1 MAYREQLKDN
11 YLETR
16 LIQRRLIV
24 AALIVLVLM
33 SIVLGR
39 MYVLQVVEYEHFAT
53 LSNSNRVRLKALPPT
68 RGLIYDRNGVVLAD
82 NLPAYRL
89 EIVREQVDDL
99 NQTLQDLSE
108 LVEISAQDVKKFRL
122 ASKRRRPFES
132 VPLLLNLTDDEVA
145 LLAVNLHRYKG
156 VEINARLTRN
166 YPLGKHAV
174 HVLGYVARIDER
186 DLHSLIEA
194 DYAGTSH
201 IGKLGLEKFYES
213 ELHGEVGYQRVE
225 VNASGRTLRVLDE
238 QPPLPGNNLHL
249 TIDSALQ
256 QLAEDLFANERGSV
270 VAIDPT
276 NGEVLAL
283 VSMPSFDPNL
293 FVKGIGTREY
303 SELRD
308 SSSRPLFNRA
318 LTGQYP
324 PGSTTKPFF
333 GLAGLEYSLMGH
345 KQTVYCGGYYLLPNE
360 ERRYRDW
367 KKEGHGKMD
376 LNDAITQSCDVY
388 FYDLSYGLGIDRM
401 SAFMKQFGFGQRT
414 GIDSTGERPGLMPSR
429 EWKRGARGQ
438 PWFPGETLITGIG
451 QGYLLVTPLQL
462 ASATGALAME
472 GRRFKPHL
480 LKTIE
485 YPADNMEVETVP
497 EINGVYNLKKPLNL
511 QHVIKGMEN
520 VVHGI
525 RGTAHRI
532 ARGISYRMAGK
543 TGTAQVFGIAQD
555 EEYEEE
561 KVSKKLRDHALFMG
575 FAPLEQPKIAIAVIV
590 ENGGHGS
597 SVAAPIAR
605 KMMDAYLLR
614 QSADQEQES
623 TS

>member
-11 YLETR
+11 YQETR

-24 AALIVLVLM
+24 SAIIVLVLM

-39 MYVLQVVEYEHFAT
+39 MYVLQVVEHDHFST

-89 EIVREQVDDL
+89 EIVREQMDDL
-99 NQTLQDLSE
+99 EQVLQELSS
-108 LVEISAQDVKKFRL
+108 LVEISEQDVKKFRL

-132 VPLLLNLTDDEVA
+132 VPLLFNLTDDEVA
-145 LLAVNLHRYKG
+145 LLAVNLHRFKG

-174 HVLGYVARIDER
+174 HALGYVARIDER
-186 DLHSLIEA
+186 DLNSLDEA
-194 DYAGTSH
+194 SYAGTSH
-201 IGKLGLEKFYES
+201 IGKLGLEKYYEND
-213 ELHGEVGYQRVE
+213 LHGDVGYQRVE

-238 QPPLPGNNLHL
+238 QPPLPGNNLYL

-256 QLAEDLFANERGSV
+256 QLAEDLFAEERGSV
-270 VAIDPT
+270 VAIDPS

-293 FVKGIGTREY
+293 FVKGIKSKEY

-333 GLAGLEYSLMGH
+333 GLAGLEYSIMGH

-367 KKEGHGKMD
+367 KKEGHGKMN
-376 LNDAITQSCDVY
+376 LNDAIAQSCDVY
-388 FYDLSYGLGIDRM
+388 FYDLSYGMGIDRM
-401 SAFMKQFGFGQRT
+401 SAFMKQFGFGEKT

-451 QGYLLVTPLQL
+451 QGYMLVTPLQL
-462 ASATGALAME
+462 ANATAALALE
-472 GRRFKPHL
+472 GQRFKPHL
-480 LKTIE
+480 VKTIE
-485 YPADNMEVETVP
+485 FPTEDMELEILP
-497 EINGVYNLKKPLNL
+497 EINGVYNVKKALNWE
-511 QHVIKGMEN
+511 HVIKAMEN
-520 VVHGI
+520 VVHGL

-532 ARGISYRMAGK
+532 AQGITYRMAGK

-555 EEYEEE
+555 EEYEED
-561 KVSKKLRDHALFMG
+561 KISKKLRDHALFMG
-575 FAPLEQPKIAIAVIV
+575 FAPLEDPKIAIAVIV
-590 ENGGHGS
+590 ENGGSGS
-597 SVAAPIAR
+597 STAAPIAR

-614 QSADQEQES
+614 HNAQQES
-623 TS
+623 NS

>member
-11 YLETR
+11 YQETR

-24 AALIVLVLM
+24 SAIIVLVLM

-39 MYVLQVVEYEHFAT
+39 MYVLQVVEHDHFST

-89 EIVREQVDDL
+89 EIVREQMDDL
-99 NQTLQDLSE
+99 EQVLQELSS
-108 LVEISAQDVKKFRL
+108 LVEISEQDVKKFRL

-132 VPLLLNLTDDEVA
+132 VPLLFNLTDDEVA
-145 LLAVNLHRYKG
+145 LLAVNLHRFKG

-174 HVLGYVARIDER
+174 HALGYVARIDER
-186 DLHSLIEA
+186 DLNSLDEA
-194 DYAGTSH
+194 SYAGTSH
-201 IGKLGLEKFYES
+201 IGKLGLEKYYEND
-213 ELHGEVGYQRVE
+213 LHGDVGYQRVE

-238 QPPLPGNNLHL
+238 QPPLPGNNLYL

-256 QLAEDLFANERGSV
+256 QLAEDLFAEERGSV
-270 VAIDPT
+270 VAIDPS

-293 FVKGIGTREY
+293 FVKGIKSKEY

-333 GLAGLEYSLMGH
+333 GLAGLEYSIMGH

-367 KKEGHGKMD
+367 KKEGHGKMN
-376 LNDAITQSCDVY
+376 LNDAIAQSCDVY
-388 FYDLSYGLGIDRM
+388 FYDLSYGMGIDRM
-401 SAFMKQFGFGQRT
+401 SVFMKQFGFGEKT

-451 QGYLLVTPLQL
+451 QGYMLVTPLQL
-462 ASATGALAME
+462 ANATAALALE
-472 GRRFKPHL
+472 GQRFKPHL
-480 LKTIE
+480 VKTIE
-485 YPADNMEVETVP
+485 FPTEDMELEILP
-497 EINGVYNLKKPLNL
+497 EINGVYNVKKALNWE
-511 QHVIKGMEN
+511 HVIKAMEN
-520 VVHGI
+520 VVHGL

-532 ARGISYRMAGK
+532 AQGITYRMAGK

-555 EEYEEE
+555 EEYEED
-561 KVSKKLRDHALFMG
+561 KISKKLRDHALFMG
-575 FAPLEQPKIAIAVIV
+575 FAPLEDPKIAIAVIV
-590 ENGGHGS
+590 ENGGSGS
-597 SVAAPIAR
+597 STAAPIAR

-614 QSADQEQES
+614 HNAQQES
-623 TS
+623 NS